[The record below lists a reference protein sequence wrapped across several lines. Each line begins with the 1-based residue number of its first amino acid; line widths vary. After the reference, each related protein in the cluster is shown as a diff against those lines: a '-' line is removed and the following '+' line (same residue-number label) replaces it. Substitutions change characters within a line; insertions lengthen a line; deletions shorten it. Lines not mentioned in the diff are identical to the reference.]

1 MRFPCAALCSWTM
14 GLVYYGF
21 PSPSNTWHDTYR
33 FVCCLSTFGGSMQVI
48 MLLLFSFGSAV
59 CAEANNLI
67 NMLSLFC
74 STGCAR
80 HECTDIN
87 GYLYACVPAFKVCD
101 AYIYNCV
108 FGFVEF
114 GPNSSCHVAGSEQNQ
129 TNRPKQRTTTKLDP
143 AAPIEPTSKNELPPR
158 RLQSSRPQTTN
169 YHPDGSNRATQNRTV
184 SAATLPDL
192 F

>member
-33 FVCCLSTFGGSMQVI
+33 FICCLSTFGGSMQVI

-101 AYIYNCV
+101 AYICNCV

-114 GPNSSCHVAGSEQNQ
+114 SPKSICHVAGSEQNQ

-143 AAPIEPTSKNELPPR
+143 AAPIEPTPK
-158 RLQSSRPQTTN
+158 TN
-169 YHPDGSNRATQNRTV
+169 YHQGGSNQVDLKQQTTTQTAPIERHKIE
-184 SAATLPDL
+184 LCQRPRCPIC
-192 F
+192 

>member
-1 MRFPCAALCSWTM
+1 
-14 GLVYYGF
+14 
-21 PSPSNTWHDTYR
+21 
-33 FVCCLSTFGGSMQVI
+33 MQVV
-48 MLLLFSFGSAV
+48 MFLLVSFGSAV

-143 AAPIEPTSKNELPPR
+143 AAPIEPTPKN
-158 RLQSSRPQTTN
+158 
-169 YHPDGSNRATQNRTV
+169 
-184 SAATLPDL
+184 
-192 F
+192 